1 MRRFLVHILI
11 STLAITLTLIVLS
24 QVTFGGVPLLQ
35 IPVRTDAGPGT
46 GINIDLGIGFLF
58 AVVAAVLPP
67 VLAAFFGQWYLRNPV
82 FAYLLANF
90 ALFWLVAQLSALG
103 DSPFLV
109 PEPALLWLFID
120 SVVFALVVVTLNT
133 LLGLDRPRVEEPS
146 RNRRLWALLERL
158 PATRRNQLIE
168 NIRLWEVYDK
178 FSRFGVEI
186 AMTRTPFARLRGIG
200 DRLTGGSSREI
211 ERMSAPAKGRL
222 MLQQLGP
229 TYVKLGQMLA
239 GRPEL
244 LGPEWATELAKLQ
257 NTVPPFAW
265 DQAAAIIHDEL
276 GRHPDEL
283 FASIDHEP
291 LGAASLAQVHRATL
305 ADGRSV
311 VVKVQR
317 PGIQAKV
324 RADLGVLVELA
335 GIAESRFEVARHAG
349 VRQIVEEFAAGV
361 REELDY
367 TIEAYN
373 ATRLGD
379 VLRKEPGV
387 GVPAIDPALSARR
400 VIVMEYIDGIKA
412 TELERLDPAV
422 DRDAVARTLLRA
434 LVRQVLLVG
443 FFHGDPHPGNVLLE
457 PTTGTVVFLDLGL
470 MGELGEQ
477 ERFDLL
483 ALIWAL
489 RTRDPGMMATVVR
502 RLCRP
507 IGHVDEA
514 AYERA
519 VERLFYR
526 SWVYGHGSMGEVV
539 AGLFEVLGAH
549 HLRMRRELVMAVK
562 AISQAEELVHAIAPE
577 LPLVETIIDEA
588 QALLAGELASADRA
602 IQSGLSMSVSEVVQ
616 QATTLGPSFI
626 PRLIDVGETA
636 RRLMGQPT
644 PEERTAR
651 ILRDGIEQAG
661 RRRDVQVGR
670 LAQAVGWLGVAI
682 GTGLGAI
689 AAFLARPAGLEGL
702 EVLVIAV
709 PIAIGGLIAWMV
721 RGWRSS
727 DSIVDPD
734 GAETAGTP

>member
-1 MRRFLVHILI
+1 MRRFIVHVLI
-11 STLAITLTLIVLS
+11 STAAITLTLLLLS
-24 QVTFGGVPLLQ
+24 RVTVGGVPLLD
-35 IPVRTDAGPGT
+35 IPYQTPSGPGR
-46 GINIDLGIGFLF
+46 GINIDIGIGLLF
-58 AVVAAVLPP
+58 ALASAILPP
-67 VLAAFFGQWYLRNPV
+67 VMATLFGRWYLRNPV

-90 ALFWLVAQLSALG
+90 ALFWLVAQLSAIG
-103 DSPFLV
+103 ESPFLV

-146 RNRRLWALLERL
+146 RNRRLWNLLERL

-186 AMTRTPFARLRGIG
+186 AITRTPFARLRGIG
-200 DRLTGGSSREI
+200 DRLTGGSSRDI
-211 ERMSAPAKGRL
+211 EQMSAQAKVRL

-257 NTVPPFAW
+257 NTVPPFSW
-265 DQAAAIIHDEL
+265 DEAASIIEDEL
-276 GRHPDEL
+276 GRPPEKL

-335 GIAESRFEVARHAG
+335 DIAESRFEMARHAG

-373 ATRLGD
+373 AARLEY
-379 VLRKEPGV
+379 VLRREPGV
-387 GVPAIDPALSARR
+387 GVPAIEVTLSSRR
-400 VIVMEYIDGIKA
+400 VIVMEYVEGIKP
-412 TELERLDPAV
+412 THIERLDPDV
-422 DRDAVARTLLRA
+422 DREVVARTLLRA
-434 LVRQVLLVG
+434 LVRQVLLEG

-457 PTTGTVVFLDLGL
+457 PATGKVVFLDLGL

-477 ERFDLL
+477 ERFDIL
-483 ALIWAL
+483 ALVWAL
-489 RTRDPGMMATVVR
+489 RTRDPGMMAKVVR

-507 IGHVDEA
+507 TGHVDEA
-514 AYERA
+514 AYQRA

-526 SWVYGHGSMGEVV
+526 SWVYGQGSMGGVV
-539 AGLFEVLGAH
+539 SGLFEVLGAH

-562 AISQAEELVHAIAPE
+562 AISQAEELVRAIAPDV
-577 LPLVETIIDEA
+577 PIVETIVDEA
-588 QALLAGELASADRA
+588 QALLANELASADRA
-602 IQSGLSMSVSEVVQ
+602 LQSGLAMSVQEVVQ
-616 QATTLGPSFI
+616 QAATLGPAFI
-626 PRLIDVGETA
+626 PRLIDLGEA
-636 RRLMGQPT
+636 AHSLMGQT
-644 PEERTAR
+644 SPEERMAL
-651 ILRDGIEQAG
+651 ILREGVERAG
-661 RRRDVQVGR
+661 RQVDAQLGR
-670 LAQAVGWLGVAI
+670 LASSVAWLGIAL

-689 AAFLARPAGLEGL
+689 AFLSRPSGLEGID
-702 EVLVIAV
+702 LVIVTV
-709 PIAIGGLIAWMV
+709 PIATGAVIAWIV
-721 RGWRSS
+721 RGWRSPES
-727 DSIVDPD
+727 DAAADAGPD
-734 GAETAGTP
+734 

>member
-1 MRRFLVHILI
+1 MRRFVVHVLI
-11 STLAITLTLIVLS
+11 STVAITLTLIVLS
-24 QVTFGGVPLLQ
+24 RVTVGGVPLLD
-35 IPVRTDAGPGT
+35 IPYQTNSGT
-46 GINIDLGIGFLF
+46 GTGVNIDIGIGLLF
-58 AVVAAVLPP
+58 ALASAILPP
-67 VLAAFFGQWYLRNPV
+67 VMAALFGRWYLRNPL

-90 ALFWLVAQLSALG
+90 ALFWVVAQLSAIG
-103 DSPFLV
+103 DSPFVV
-109 PEPALLWLFID
+109 PEPAVVWLFVD

-146 RNRRLWALLERL
+146 RNRRLWSLLERM

-186 AMTRTPFARLRGIG
+186 AITRTPFSRLRGIG

-211 ERMSAPAKGRL
+211 ETMSTPAKVRL

-257 NTVPPFAW
+257 NTVPPFPW
-265 DQAAAIIHDEL
+265 DQAAAIITDEL
-276 GRHPDEL
+276 GQPPETL
-283 FASIDHEP
+283 FASIEHEP

-305 ADGRSV
+305 HDGRAV
-311 VVKVQR
+311 VVKIQR

-335 GIAESRFEVARHAG
+335 GIAESRFDMARNAG
-349 VRQIVEEFAAGV
+349 VRQIVEEFATGV

-373 ATRLGD
+373 AARLAD

-387 GVPAIDPALSARR
+387 GVPAIEPGLSTRR
-400 VIVMEYIDGIKA
+400 IIVMEYVDGIKP
-412 TELERLDPAV
+412 TRLERLDPSV
-422 DRDAVARTLLRA
+422 DRDEVARTLLRA
-434 LVRQVLLVG
+434 LIRQVLLEG

-457 PTTGTVVFLDLGL
+457 PDTGKVVFLDLGL

-477 ERFDLL
+477 ERLDLL

-502 RLCRP
+502 RLCEPTGR
-507 IGHVDEA
+507 VDETG
-514 AYERA
+514 YRRA

-526 SWVYGHGSMGEVV
+526 TWVYGQGSLGGVV
-539 AGLFEVLGAH
+539 SGLFDTLGAH
-549 HLRMRRELVMAVK
+549 QLRMRRELVMAVK
-562 AISQAEELVHAIAPE
+562 AISQAEELVHAIAPD
-577 LPLVETIIDEA
+577 LPLVDTIVDEA
-588 QALLAGELASADRA
+588 QRLLAGELANADRA
-602 IQSGLSMSVSEVVQ
+602 LQSGLSGSLRDVVA
-616 QATTLGPSFI
+616 QAATLGPRFI
-626 PRLIDVGETA
+626 PRLLDVGDAA
-636 RRLMGQPT
+636 RALMGQT
-644 PEERTAR
+644 SPEERIAATIRASV
-651 ILRDGIEQAG
+651 DGVG
-661 RRRDVQVGR
+661 RRVDAQLGR
-670 LAQAVGWLGVAI
+670 LAQAMAWIGVAL

-689 AAFLARPAGLEGL
+689 AFLTRPSELEGI
-702 EVLVIAV
+702 EIVVVGV
-709 PIAIGGLIAWMV
+709 PIAAGAVIAWLL
-721 RGWRSS
+721 RGWRTTDDRSAALDPGNAS
-727 DSIVDPD
+727 D
-734 GAETAGTP
+734 T